1 MKKTLDKPE
10 QSEEAFGCPTWDCAG
25 VRVSARVTMES
36 REVLLSSFKVTE
48 VFVFVFF
55 FAGNTIHK
63 TREMVF
69 HCKLLKPSLYMN
81 YSLPSSVVSN
91 MPPDVLHVKKR

>member
-55 FAGNTIHK
+55 FCWKHDPQDTGDGVPLQAPETL
-63 TREMVF
+63 T
-69 HCKLLKPSLYMN
+69 LYE
-81 YSLPSSVVSN
+81 LFITELCCV
-91 MPPDVLHVKKR
+91 